1 MDFGPMQS
9 EALTLKYIPQLIR
22 LKTFLQKQYGIGVL
36 ENIDKYYAFLE
47 KNGQTAYIKPQ
58 NYAISKTRKYLTD
71 VSKFENMQYDDEN
84 DHFVC
89 KNGKILRA
97 F

>member
-1 MDFGPMQS
+1 MRSIPAPKINVIADAGYES
-9 EALTLKYIPQLIR
+9 E
-22 LKTFLQKQYGIGVL
+22 
-36 ENIDKYYAFLE
+36 ENYAFLE